1 VIQSQVL
8 FLMTGLLFGTTLLA
22 AGMALGFWMARR
34 TANDTP
40 SPQTKSS
47 LDPHE
52 FLTMIRTIA
61 DSTNTIATDISKYQA
76 RMHELVELS
85 RNFTGK
91 DAEAFKPILDQIL
104 AANSHLQ
111 ERLDAAEEKLEQQ
124 HSQLASYLTEAR
136 TDGLTKLPN
145 RRAFDQGLDEL
156 YSKHQRSGQDVSLVL
171 IDVDHF
177 KKINDTYGH
186 TVGDVAL
193 KRVAEHL
200 AAFAK
205 DCHLVA
211 RYGGEEFGI
220 LVAGSI
226 DQAMKIAEAIRTA
239 IAADQV
245 EAEGHSIRLTISAGA
260 AQLSPSERI
269 GDLVRRSDQA
279 LYRAKQEGR
288 NRVVASD
295 RTNDLNPNS
304 TARSAT
310 QPAAISPAT
319 TSATTTQGAAVLT
332 PDSVTAS
339 AANTAAEIAARNT
352 PSHRMENVDRKRGGI
367 EEIEKRMLE
376 HLRQMVHEE
385 SKR

>member
-1 VIQSQVL
+1 
-8 FLMTGLLFGTTLLA
+8 MTGLLFGTTLLA

-34 TANDTP
+34 TATEAP
-40 SPQTKSS
+40 STQTKSS
-47 LDPHE
+47 LDPHD

-61 DSTNTIATDISKYQA
+61 DSTNTIATDISKYQQ
-76 RMHELVELS
+76 RMHELVEMS

-91 DAEAFKPILDQIL
+91 DAEAFQPILDQIL

-111 ERLDAAEEKLEQQ
+111 ERLDAAEVKLEQQ
-124 HSQLASYLTEAR
+124 HSQLESYLTEAR
-136 TDGLTKLPN
+136 TDGLTQLPN

-156 YSKHQRSGQDVSLVL
+156 YAKHQRSRQDVSLVL

-186 TVGDVAL
+186 TVGDIAL

-226 DQAMKIAEAIRTA
+226 DQAAEIAEAIRAA
-239 IAADQV
+239 IADDPF
-245 EAEGHSIRLTISAGA
+245 EAEGHSLRLTISAGA
-260 AQLSPSERI
+260 AQLSQAERI

-288 NRVVASD
+288 NRVIASD
-295 RTNDLNPNS
+295 PANDLSRNP
-304 TARSAT
+304 TA
-310 QPAAISPAT
+310 QPAPQNAPATPAPATPAAT
-319 TSATTTQGAAVLT
+319 TST
-332 PDSVTAS
+332 PNTSVTA
-339 AANTAAEIAARNT
+339 ATAATASAT
-352 PSHRMENVDRKRGGI
+352 SKSGPTYRMDGADNNLSGI
-367 EEIEKRMLE
+367 EEIEKRLLD
-376 HLRQMVHEE
+376 HLNQMVQEE

>member
-1 VIQSQVL
+1 VIQSQIL

-34 TANDTP
+34 TGTEAP
-40 SPQTKSS
+40 STQTKSS
-47 LDPHE
+47 LDPHD

-61 DSTNTIATDISKYQA
+61 DSTNSIATDISKYQQ
-76 RMHELVELS
+76 RMHELVEMS

-91 DAEAFKPILDQIL
+91 DAEAFQPILDQIL

-111 ERLDAAEEKLEQQ
+111 ERLDAAEVKLEQQ
-124 HSQLASYLTEAR
+124 HSQLESYLTEAR
-136 TDGLTKLPN
+136 TDGLTQLPN

-156 YSKHQRSGQDVSLVL
+156 YAKHQRSRQDVSLVL

-200 AAFAK
+200 AAFAN

-226 DQAMKIAEAIRTA
+226 DQAAEIAEAIRAA
-239 IAADQV
+239 IANDPF
-245 EAEGHSIRLTISAGA
+245 EAEGHSLRLTISAGA
-260 AQLSPSERI
+260 AQLSQAERI

-288 NRVVASD
+288 NRVIASD
-295 RTNDLNPNS
+295 PANDLSRNP
-304 TARSAT
+304 TA
-310 QPAAISPAT
+310 QPAPQNAPATPAAT
-319 TSATTTQGAAVLT
+319 TST
-332 PDSVTAS
+332 PNTSVTA
-339 AANTAAEIAARNT
+339 ATAATASATSNSGPT
-352 PSHRMENVDRKRGGI
+352 YRMDGADNDLSGI
-367 EEIEKRMLE
+367 EEIEKRLLD
-376 HLRQMVHEE
+376 HLDQMVQEE